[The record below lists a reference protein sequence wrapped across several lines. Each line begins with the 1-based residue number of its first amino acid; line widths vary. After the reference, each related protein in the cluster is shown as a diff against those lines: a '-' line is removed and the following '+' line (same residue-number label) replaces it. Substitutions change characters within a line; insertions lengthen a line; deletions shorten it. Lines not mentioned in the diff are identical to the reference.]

1 MEILLKDN
9 RHHDTWFTFFTDDEE
24 LITFQKE
31 YITDVMEYSDFQKL
45 IPEIPYTMIIQN
57 ANGDYVVDRKQ
68 LLEQVF
74 IENDLND
81 LYELFG
87 NYVYDISELSDHVSE
102 SIAGDLTSGKYLY
115 FIY

>member
-9 RHHDTWFTFFTDDEE
+9 YGDDTWFTFFTDDEE

-31 YITDVMEYSDFQKL
+31 CITDVMEYSDFHKL
-45 IPEIPYTMIIQN
+45 MPEIPYTMITQN
-57 ANGDYVVDRKQ
+57 VNGDYVVDRNQ

-74 IENDLND
+74 IENDIND
-81 LYELFG
+81 LYELFA
-87 NYVYDISELSDHVSE
+87 NEIYDISELPNHVTE
-102 SIAGDLTSGKYLY
+102 SIVGDLTSGKYKY